1 MAVMVKK
8 EDSMIKNLK
17 LLITDIDGTL
27 VNTNRDMLDITRAVL
42 KDLHNRGVYLG
53 IASGRP
59 LGIHIY
65 EGAEEWGTGFDYDVW
80 IGMNGGQLQDNVR
93 NERNDYYQLQPKEI
107 KEIIELMEPMD
118 ANPFLYIG
126 EDMMSL
132 YIDEEMVAS
141 MKRHNFECTTVNQL
155 SDFWAHETNKLLFR
169 LKSADQMPAV
179 EKYLSEHRSDKY
191 AFFKT
196 QPTMMEFQDARINK
210 GFAME
215 QFCKNNNISLDEVMA
230 FGDTTNDN
238 EMLKMAG
245 WSVCLKQG
253 SDDTK
258 ACADVVTDY
267 TNDED
272 GFGRYILDHVYP
284 AMGWKLP

>member
-1 MAVMVKK
+1 
-8 EDSMIKNLK
+8 MIKNLK

-126 EDMMSL
+126 L
-132 YIDEEMVAS
+132 LLHPCRNIQGLQCY
-141 MKRHNFECTTVNQL
+141 
-155 SDFWAHETNKLLFR
+155 AHF
-169 LKSADQMPAV
+169 
-179 EKYLSEHRSDKY
+179 
-191 AFFKT
+191 
-196 QPTMMEFQDARINK
+196 QP
-210 GFAME
+210 
-215 QFCKNNNISLDEVMA
+215 S
-230 FGDTTNDN
+230 
-238 EMLKMAG
+238 
-245 WSVCLKQG
+245 
-253 SDDTK
+253 
-258 ACADVVTDY
+258 
-267 TNDED
+267 
-272 GFGRYILDHVYP
+272 
-284 AMGWKLP
+284 

>member
-1 MAVMVKK
+1 
-8 EDSMIKNLK
+8 MIKNVK
-17 LLITDIDGTL
+17 LLIADIDGTL
-27 VNTNRDMLDITRAVL
+27 VNQNRDMLDTTRAVL

-59 LGIHIY
+59 LGEHIY
-65 EGAEEWGTGFDYDVW
+65 EGAAEWGIDFDFDVW

-93 NERNDYYQLQPKEI
+93 NTRNDYYQLQPTEI

-141 MKRHNFECTTVNQL
+141 MKRHNIECTTVNQL

-169 LKSADQMPAV
+169 LKSAEQMPEV
-179 EKYLSEHRSDKY
+179 EKYLSMHRSEKY

-210 GFAME
+210 GFALVE
-215 QFCKNNNISLDEVMA
+215 DSSFLGLPLFF
-230 FGDTTNDN
+230 FGG
-238 EMLKMAG
+238 AG
-245 WSVCLKQG
+245 IPSMRLSAV
-253 SDDTK
+253 SSSS
-258 ACADVVTDY
+258 A
-267 TNDED
+267 
-272 GFGRYILDHVYP
+272 
-284 AMGWKLP
+284 